1 MTTPTHSA
9 APDLATPAPGAA
21 PAVRRILAQA
31 GFEIRVLLRNGEQ
44 LLISLILPALVLVG
58 LSRLDLGDLGP
69 GTRIDVVAPGVLA
82 MTMMSLAF
90 TSQAIGTGF
99 DRRNGVLRLLATT
112 PLGRGGLLA
121 GKMLAVLGL
130 GAAQIGVLAALALAL
145 GWRPDAGGLPAA
157 VLLLALGAAA
167 FVALALVV
175 AGAMRAEAVI
185 AVANLVWVLL
195 LAGGAVLVPAE
206 NLPGPLA
213 ALAPLLPSG
222 ALGEGL
228 RAAFASGVLD
238 LGAVGVLVAWTV
250 VLGLGV
256 RRTFRWE

>member
-1 MTTPTHSA
+1 MTTPNPATTGLSA
-9 APDLATPAPGAA
+9 PAPGAA
-21 PAVRRILAQA
+21 PPVRRILAQA

-44 LLISLILPALVLVG
+44 LLISLILPALVLVA
-58 LSRLDLGDLGP
+58 LARLELGDLGP
-69 GTRIDVVAPGVLA
+69 GARIDVVAPGVLA

-145 GWRPDAGGLPAA
+145 GWRPDAAGIPAG

-206 NLPGPLA
+206 TLPGPLA

-228 RAAFASGVLD
+228 RVALGSGVLD
-238 LGAVGVLVAWTV
+238 LGAVGVLVAWTA
-250 VLGLGV
+250 VLGFGV

>member
-1 MTTPTHSA
+1 MTAPTPTRV
-9 APDLATPAPGAA
+9 APAAA
-21 PAVRRILAQA
+21 PAPRRILAQA
-31 GFEIRVLLRNGEQ
+31 GFEIRGLLRNGEQ

-58 LSRLDLGDLGP
+58 LTRFDLGDLGP
-69 GTRIDVVAPGVLA
+69 GARIDVVAPGVLA
-82 MTMMSLAF
+82 MTLMSLAF
-90 TSQAIGTGF
+90 TAQAIATGF

-130 GAAQIGVLAALALAL
+130 GAAQIAVLSALALAL
-145 GWRPDAGGLPAA
+145 GWRPDVAGLPAA
-157 VLLLALGAAA
+157 ALLLALGAAA
-167 FVALALVV
+167 FVALALVL
-175 AGAMRAEAVI
+175 AGTLRAEAVI

-195 LAGGAVLVPAE
+195 LAGGAVLVPAA

-228 RAAFASGVLD
+228 RAALGSGVLD
-238 LGAVGVLVAWTV
+238 LGAVAVLVGWTV
-250 VLGLGV
+250 TLGLVV

>member
-1 MTTPTHSA
+1 MSPASPTPTS
-9 APDLATPAPGAA
+9 PTPPAPAAA
-21 PAVRRILAQA
+21 PAPRRVLAQA

-58 LSRLDLGDLGP
+58 LSRLEIGDLGP
-69 GTRIDVVAPGVLA
+69 GGRIDVVAPGVLA
-82 MTMMSLAF
+82 MTLISLAF
-90 TSQAIGTGF
+90 TAQAIATAF

-112 PLGRGGLLA
+112 PLGRAGLLA

-130 GAAQIGVLAALALAL
+130 GAAQIGVLAALALGL
-145 GWRPDAGGLPAA
+145 GWRPDAAGVPAA
-157 VLLLALGAAA
+157 VLLLALGAAV

-175 AGAMRAEAVI
+175 AGTLRAEAVI

-195 LAGGAVLVPAE
+195 LAGGAVLVPAAT
-206 NLPGPLA
+206 LPGPLA
-213 ALAPLLPSG
+213 TLAPLLPSG

-228 RAAFASGVLD
+228 RTAFGSGTLD

-250 VLGLGV
+250 VLGFGV
-256 RRTFRWE
+256 RRTFRWD

>member
-1 MTTPTHSA
+1 MTTPSSS

-44 LLISLILPALVLVG
+44 LLISLILPALVLVA

-69 GTRIDVVAPGVLA
+69 GPRIDVVAPGVLA

-228 RAAFASGVLD
+228 RAAFGSGALD
-238 LGAVGVLVAWTV
+238 LGAVGVLVAWTL